1 MSPTYLTTIVGLAGV
16 ALGSLTSF
24 STTWW
29 TQRVKLREDHA
40 KAALNHRK
48 RLFGDFIHEAS
59 RLYADA
65 LCSERDD
72 VAGLVRLYALL
83 AEMRL
88 LPCTT
93 VIGSAQ
99 QVMSTIID
107 TYLSPNL
114 TLHELHEMAQEGRFD
129 FLRDFSAKCA
139 AELAHWDNK

>member
-1 MSPTYLTTIVGLAGV
+1 MNSAYWTTFVGLAGV

-29 TQRVKLREDHA
+29 TQRVKVREDHA

-59 RLYADA
+59 RLYGDA

-88 LPCTT
+88 LPGTT
-93 VIGSAQ
+93 VIPSAQ
-99 QVMSTIID
+99 KVMSTIID
-107 TYLSPNL
+107 TYLAPNMS
-114 TLHELHEMAQEGRFD
+114 LHELHLMAQEGRFD
-129 FLRDFSAKCA
+129 FLRDFSAICSR
-139 AELAHWDNK
+139 ELARWEQ